1 MAEGIGVRSGRYIG
15 EDGQVYN
22 LVDLLGAGAAPVDGL
37 VKNPDEYSPKSGRV
51 IGEDG
56 KAYNVVD
63 LIAAKQAEIN
73 NSIGAAVEP
82 VASQLAANAQNHM
95 LATELTGAYDGVD
108 LTARYASVI
117 SDYYGGDPW
126 AFVQAVTNAE
136 DFSGLHVH
144 DYIPVVCSNPGAY
157 VLKPEIVGIN
167 TYKGSGSSEIPA
179 HIDWLSKDCWP
190 DTVKYNP
197 ANYNNGIGMDKFV
210 ATAGQ
215 TEFQL
220 ARREA
225 GYPALSSVTVNG
237 TPTTDYTYV
246 LATGALTYTG
256 AALSAGAVVNA
267 TWATPIL
274 VPFVASN
281 LYAYMNSLRMG
292 VPNEAAAD
300 PLLAEVDYTAGGI
313 YKFLPAALKAV
324 ISPKHQL
331 AATRFTAGTLRTTSD
346 NYVGIDIGPLWIPD
360 EAEVFG
366 SSMFATGTYDK
377 WYSRLYPAFLS
388 GNRKKGA
395 GNGGSRSTWWLFPAI
410 SGYST
415 NFCYVSSHG
424 VANCYIASTTYLR
437 VPVGFRIAK
446 T

>member
-1 MAEGIGVRSGRYIG
+1 MDIQNVAYTNIKTNGVLESAKAYADDQIEEALDALTAADIPTSDDSDVQTKLTTYAETLGNHATTIG
-15 EDGQVYN
+15 EHT
-22 LVDLLGAGAAPVDGL
+22 
-37 VKNPDEYSPKSGRV
+37 
-51 IGEDG
+51 
-56 KAYNVVD
+56 
-63 LIAAKQAEIN
+63 
-73 NSIGAAVEP
+73 
-82 VASQLAANAQNHM
+82 SQLAENAQNHM
-95 LATELTGAYDGVD
+95 LADELTGAYDGVD
-108 LTARYASVI
+108 LTVRFAAEIAGYADAWAWIKAR
-117 SDYYGGDPW
+117 
-126 AFVQAVTNAE
+126 VQAENF
-136 DFSGLHVH
+136 DGLHVH
-144 DYIPVVCSNPGAY
+144 DYIPVTCENPGAY
-157 VLKPEIVGIN
+157 VLKTEIVGIN
-167 TYKGSGSSEIPA
+167 TYKGSGSTEITA
-179 HIDWLSKDCWP
+179 HIDWISKDCWP
-190 DTVKYNP
+190 DTVAYNP

-256 AALSAGAVVNA
+256 AALSAGAVVKA
-267 TWATPIL
+267 VWTTPIT

-281 LYAYMNSLRMG
+281 LYAYMNSMRMG

-377 WYSRLYPAFLS
+377 WYSRLYPAFLG

-395 GNGGSRSTWWLFPAI
+395 GNGGSRSHWWLFPAF
-410 SGYST
+410 SGNST
-415 NFCYVSSHG
+415 YFCYVNSSGTAYYH
-424 VANCYIASTTYLR
+424 IASTTTLR
-437 VPVGFRIAK
+437 VPVGFRIRK
-446 T
+446 S